1 MCKSNITF
9 RVKCTG
15 LTSSASFCVVP
26 VENQTL
32 KSLESVL
39 SVEDS
44 RASCVD
50 LS

>member
-1 MCKSNITF
+1 MT
-9 RVKCTG
+9 R
-15 LTSSASFCVVP
+15 SSYHKELKRKARGVRASFCVVP